1 MQGYL
6 NTTVNSFLIWNTVF
20 VYFQIP
26 YLNKNIAKVKVY
38 QKYSDTYKTF
48 RITKFDL
55 ILPDKLIFA
64 LVEISPDAL
73 FYISSH

>member
-1 MQGYL
+1 M
-6 NTTVNSFLIWNTVF
+6 WNTVF
-20 VYFQIP
+20 VYFQIS

-38 QKYSDTYKTF
+38 QKYSDTYKIF

-64 LVEISPDAL
+64 LVNISPDAL
-73 FYISSH
+73 ILYLKSLKPKYQSTFRIQ